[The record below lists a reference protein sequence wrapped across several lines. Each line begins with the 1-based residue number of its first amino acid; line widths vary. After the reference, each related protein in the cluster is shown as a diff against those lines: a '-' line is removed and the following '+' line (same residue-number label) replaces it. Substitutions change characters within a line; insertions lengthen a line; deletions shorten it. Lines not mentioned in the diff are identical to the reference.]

1 MLPWRQESLCM
12 RLPGN
17 GETKL
22 RLFRDFEFI
31 WNRGYRFPEGGV
43 FMEPLLWLIVL
54 AVLLIIE
61 AITVGLTTIWFAGGA
76 LIAAVLS
83 WMGMGIAVQWGAFL
97 LISLVLL
104 IFTRPLAVRYMN
116 RGMTKTNVDS
126 LIGEKAVVI
135 QEINNLAQTGQV
147 RINDIEWMAR
157 TVSDEELIPAN
168 TVVEIEA
175 VRGVKLIVK
184 KQNISEEKEVK

>member
-1 MLPWRQESLCM
+1 M

-17 GETKL
+17 GEIKL
-22 RLFRDFEFI
+22 RLFRNLEFI

-43 FMEPLLWLIVL
+43 VMEPLLWLIVL
-54 AVLLIIE
+54 AVLLVIE

-83 WMGMGIAVQWGAFL
+83 WMGMGIAVQWGVFL

-157 TVSDEELIPAN
+157 TVSDEELIPAH
-168 TVVEIEA
+168 TVVEIEG